1 LNDLQE
7 KDIFN
12 LSELIAKEDVV
23 EERFDLGDFDP
34 SDDAVIFWS
43 SGSTGTL
50 VFFYYKNGKLTLWR
64 IFQGFSK
71 TAPLIKTLKL
81 DLY

>member
-1 LNDLQE
+1 MDGLQE

-50 VFFYYKNGKLTLWR
+50 VFFYYKNGKFDLMAH
-64 IFQGFSK
+64 FSK
-71 TAPLIKTLKL
+71 FLKNCTNHKKL
-81 DLY
+81 